1 MLYGIDTAEKRQV
14 LKKEAKWF
22 TCEMVFGKKSWWK
35 TWLEYPAN
43 ADCHAANV
51 SSPAR

>member
-1 MLYGIDTAEKRQV
+1 MLYGIDTAEKGV
-14 LKKEAKWF
+14 GMKEGGEAGYF
-22 TCEMVFGKKSWWK
+22 RNGFREKSWWK

-51 SSPAR
+51 SSQAR